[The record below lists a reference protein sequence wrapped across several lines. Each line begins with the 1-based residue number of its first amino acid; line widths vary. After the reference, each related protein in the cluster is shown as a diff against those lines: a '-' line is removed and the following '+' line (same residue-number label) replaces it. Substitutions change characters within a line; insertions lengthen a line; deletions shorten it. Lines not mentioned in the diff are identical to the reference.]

1 MSRETKTAHP
11 QHAILSIPAVSQYPA
26 AVCVAVHPLV
36 RWDHTNLFTS
46 VTRCNMLQRQ
56 AQIKMCHLKTIC
68 GSSETHVCETSELKN
83 IIQTRWGTVQ
93 MSQDANAP
101 NVCRKSAWRDCHDD
115 LPFIRG
121 GGSEKNDLIIPQTI
135 FIITI
140 YFHPSVSKTTVAFQV
155 R

>member
-11 QHAILSIPAVSQYPA
+11 QHAVLSIPAVSQYPA
-26 AVCVAVHPLV
+26 VVCVAVHPLV
-36 RWDHTNLFTS
+36 RWDHTNLFPL

-68 GSSETHVCETSELKN
+68 GSSEKHVCETSELKN

-93 MSQDANAP
+93 MSLDANAP

-115 LPFIRG
+115 LTFIRG
-121 GGSEKNDLIIPQTI
+121 GGGGLKKVT
-135 FIITI
+135 
-140 YFHPSVSKTTVAFQV
+140 
-155 R
+155 